1 MYEMPRPPGIEINTA
16 TAIPYG
22 TTQRDTARHQHP
34 ALFKYRHT
42 SSVRTPPE
50 ADGEPTYDDTLS
62 NVFSRG
68 NDMPSEQKTGRESHD
83 CLPFREELLFSKTT
97 NPNLNK

>member
-42 SSVRTPPE
+42 SSVRTSPE

-62 NVFSRG
+62 NVFSCG
-68 NDMPSEQKTGRESHD
+68 NDMPSEQKNRQGISR
-83 CLPFREELLFSKTT
+83 LPAVPRRIALLQ
-97 NPNLNK
+97 NY